1 MGWITK
7 AGAVLRQAVEAA
19 WHAAAPATIKA
30 WQSLPRDHVH
40 RVVIQFGGAAAV
52 RTLQIMKPGE
62 TPVEPAP
69 RSTVERVK
77 DKLPFVKKKPTPG
90 ARNIR

>member
-1 MGWITK
+1 MARGRSGDDPGLASI
-7 AGAVLRQAVEAA
+7 
-19 WHAAAPATIKA
+19 APAITFA
-30 WQSLPRDHVH
+30 VSSFNLAALPRCEL
-40 RVVIQFGGAAAV
+40 FE
-52 RTLQIMKPGE
+52 IMKPGE